1 MLIIKSC
8 LLETD
13 YKTVLEMFRER
24 VFFLLIDIYVK
35 YSKNLLFAHCFNLQN
50 SRGEVLDFLSAEE
63 GRKFILN
70 ESSMDSVRE
79 CFR

>member
-24 VFFLLIDIYVK
+24 VFFLLIDVYVK
-35 YSKNLLFAHCFNLQN
+35 
-50 SRGEVLDFLSAEE
+50 
-63 GRKFILN
+63 
-70 ESSMDSVRE
+70 
-79 CFR
+79 